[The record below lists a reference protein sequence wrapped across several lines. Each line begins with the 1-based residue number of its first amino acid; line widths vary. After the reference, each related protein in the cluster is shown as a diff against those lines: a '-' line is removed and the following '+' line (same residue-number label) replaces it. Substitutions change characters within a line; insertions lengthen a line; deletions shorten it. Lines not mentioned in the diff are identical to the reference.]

1 MTLLTQNQYIC
12 LCPNPSFAS
21 AYFSAGAWHHQPDL
35 EQAILDLE
43 WMQRAMARVELYIN
57 LLLML
62 LSLSFRHNDSI
73 SPYLINNKLKH

>member
-1 MTLLTQNQYIC
+1 M
-12 LCPNPSFAS
+12 
-21 AYFSAGAWHHQPDL
+21 HHQPDL